1 MNRRFR
7 YKKEAFRYN
16 SIKIV
21 FFVIQSRKVQKME
34 DMRMNRVKK
43 STLERMAKLAY
54 TATSSTVNAT
64 CRKLGYQ
71 PVMPKESAKLKKHV

>member
-1 MNRRFR
+1 
-7 YKKEAFRYN
+7 
-16 SIKIV
+16 
-21 FFVIQSRKVQKME
+21 
-34 DMRMNRVKK
+34 MNRVKK

-64 CRKLGYQ
+64 CRGIGYQ